1 MGLLYD
7 ALLPGLGDYMQGNRD
22 RRDQISRRQALT
34 QEEILDGAPAAS
46 TMQQGA
52 DGLITGV
59 STPGS
64 GLMQNPND
72 FNTQR
77 RYGLGLMGNEYTAGL
92 GEDYLRQINA
102 EHIAQPAANLLA
114 QQQNRTFEA
123 KRAQDEFDQQQKL
136 IAEERQ
142 QGTAYANQSGALY
155 TDAESRLKGPREAIN
170 LLNNVQTTVQG
181 KGFDGMNLTDDTI
194 MVKSLAKLLLPNE
207 AVMEGDISALTTMTG
222 IPAVMKS
229 LAAKIGMGKP
239 LEVHE
244 RQQLYDQL
252 FQLGQQRGQEYQ
264 QVRSDFEERSQR
276 RNFNVKD
283 VLGTAVEADLQN
295 LNPGGS
301 RPATAFEGSR
311 PATAAEQKAI
321 DAKIL
326 ELDGPNVVQQFGNWL
341 AN

>member
-22 RRDQISRRQALT
+22 RRDQISRTQAVQQGNTL
-34 QEEILDGAPAAS
+34 LGAPAAS
-46 TMQQGA
+46 AFQQGD

-59 STPGS
+59 STQGS
-64 GLMQNPND
+64 GLMSNPD
-72 FNTQR
+72 DRATQQ
-77 RYGLGLMGNEYTAGL
+77 RYGLGLLGNEYTAGL
-92 GEDYLRQINA
+92 GQQYLGQINQDFL
-102 EHIAQPAANLLA
+102 AQPQRNANFQA
-114 QQQNRTFEA
+114 QQQ
-123 KRAQDEFDQQQKL
+123 QQQRDSQLAQEK
-136 IAEERQ
+136 EQRQ
-142 QGTAYANQSGALY
+142 LGTAYANQSGALY
-155 TDAESRLKGPREAIN
+155 TDAEARLSGPREAIN

-181 KGFDGMNLTDDTI
+181 KGFEGMNLTDDTI

-207 AVMEGDISALTTMTG
+207 AVMEGDISALSTMTG

-264 QVRSDFEERSQR
+264 QVRSDFDERAQR
-276 RNFNVKD
+276 RNINVKD

-295 LNPGGS
+295 YNTSPNQPPPGPYK
-301 RPATAFEGSR
+301 PAPITQEILQNR
-311 PATAAEQKAI
+311 EAAGI
-321 DAKIL
+321 
-326 ELDGPNVVQQFGNWL
+326 PNL
-341 AN
+341 